1 MELSAKVNKRDF
13 IIHYINI
20 WNGTLKLTD
29 KEKDILY
36 ELLYRYINLMQQ
48 GLFEPY
54 IGPLVFSKQ
63 SLSDIKKKLGISSQ
77 GMNNYKN
84 QLIDKRIIK
93 EEAGTY
99 YIEPRLIP
107 QEEITFKFIV
117 NYGE

>member
-1 MELSAKVNKRDF
+1 MELTAKVNKKDF
-13 IIHYINI
+13 ITYYINI

-36 ELLYRYINLMQQ
+36 ELLYRYINLMRE
-48 GLFEPY
+48 GLREPY

-63 SLSDIKKKLGISSQ
+63 SWSDIRKKVGVSPQ

-84 QLIDKRIIK
+84 QLIAKRIIV
-93 EEAGTY
+93 EGDETY

-107 QEEITFKFIV
+107 QEEVTFKFIV
-117 NYGE
+117 DYGD